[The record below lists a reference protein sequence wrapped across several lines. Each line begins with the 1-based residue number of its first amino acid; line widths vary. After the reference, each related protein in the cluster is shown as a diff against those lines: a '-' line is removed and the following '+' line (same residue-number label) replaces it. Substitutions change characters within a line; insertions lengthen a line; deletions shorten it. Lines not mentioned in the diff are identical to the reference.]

1 MKLLIV
7 DDSKTMR
14 LIVMRTIRQAGL
26 GEIEIAEAE
35 NGQAGL
41 EKAREWQPDLVLC
54 DWNMPVMNGPELL
67 KALRA
72 EGCPVTFGFV
82 TSESSPEFAKQA
94 RESGARFLITKPF
107 TPETFKKTLEPFFEQ
122 RGAA

>member
-1 MKLLIV
+1 MKVLIV

-14 LIVMRTIRQAGL
+14 LIVKRAIRQSGL
-26 GEIEIAEAE
+26 GQCDIDEAE
-35 NGQAGL
+35 NGQVGL
-41 EKAREWQPDLVLC
+41 EKVQEWQPDLVLC

-67 KALRA
+67 KLVRA
-72 EGCPVTFGFV
+72 EEAPVAFGFI
-82 TSESSPEFAKQA
+82 TSESSPEFAKKA

-107 TPETFKKTLEPFFEQ
+107 TPDTIKKTLEPFFGQ